1 MRLAASIAAGVAATF
16 IPSAPGGENP
26 GTGTFPPGAGQPQV
40 QAACGPCHAVTVVT
54 SARKR
59 PEEWERLVEVMIT
72 RGARVSDADYDV
84 IVDYLVRNFSAAAPA
99 ADAAAATP
107 RPASPSG

>member
-1 MRLAASIAAGVAATF
+1 MRCAAFIATVVGAAIAPWLRAAD
-16 IPSAPGGENP
+16 IPGA
-26 GTGTFPPGAGQPQV
+26 GTFPPGAGQPQV

-84 IVDYLVRNFSAAAPA
+84 IVDYLVRNFSVA
-99 ADAAAATP
+99 ADAAVATP
-107 RPASPSG
+107 RPASPNG